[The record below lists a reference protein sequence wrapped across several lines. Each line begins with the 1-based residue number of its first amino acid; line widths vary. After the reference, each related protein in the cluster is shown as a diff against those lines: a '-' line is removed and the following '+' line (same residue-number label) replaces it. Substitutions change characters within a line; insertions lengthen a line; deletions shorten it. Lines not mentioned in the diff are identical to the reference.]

1 VAEAVINNGH
11 CHCYFNIMYLRPM
24 AATHFLQAIGI
35 SKLYPGERVSG
46 VAKTN
51 LTIQQGKITAVIGES
66 GSGKSTLLRLL
77 YGLLTP
83 DTGTVYF
90 KGERI
95 WGPEEKLIPGHDA
108 MKMVTQHTDDLNLF
122 AKVWDNVAILI
133 PNNNLKVKEEKTA
146 RALELLN
153 MAHLAEKRVV
163 DLSGGEKQRVAL
175 ARAIITRPEVLLLD
189 EPFNQV
195 DTAFREDLQQ
205 DIRQIVRETGL
216 TVIMVSHD
224 PSEILSMA
232 DELIVMRTGD
242 VLESGQPLA
251 VYNNPRTLYTARLLA
266 NCNVLDKVK
275 SKACGINL
283 KTKKTVAAIYP
294 EWIKLKTGKDDDWQL
309 KMVLFKG
316 FYEEILLEK
325 NDVILRARN
334 FAPGQYKQGD
344 SIDVEI
350 SKWLEY

>member
-1 VAEAVINNGH
+1 
-11 CHCYFNIMYLRPM
+11 M
-24 AATHFLQAIGI
+24 AATHFLQAVGI

-51 LTIQQGKITAVIGES
+51 LTIPQGKITAIIGES
-66 GSGKSTLLRLL
+66 GSGKSTMLRLL

-133 PNNNLKVKEEKTA
+133 PNNNLKIKEEKTA

-232 DELIVMRTGD
+232 DELVVMREGN
-242 VLESGQPLA
+242 VLESGAPKA
-251 VYNNPRTLYTARLLA
+251 VYQNPKTLYTARLLA
-266 NCNVLDKVK
+266 NCNVLDKD
-275 SKACGINL
+275 KAKVCSINL
-283 KTKKTVAAIYP
+283 KAKKKTAAIYP
-294 EWIKLKTGKDDDWQL
+294 EWLKLKTDKQGDWQL

-325 NDVILRARN
+325 NDVQLRARN
-334 FAPGQYKQGD
+334 FASGNYKQGD
-344 SIDVEI
+344 SVSLEI

>member
-1 VAEAVINNGH
+1 
-11 CHCYFNIMYLRPM
+11 MYLRQM
-24 AATHFLQAIGI
+24 AATYFLQAVGI

-51 LTIQQGKITAVIGES
+51 LTIPQGKITAIIGES

-77 YGLLTP
+77 YGLLSP

-90 KGERI
+90 KGERL

-108 MKMVTQHTDDLNLF
+108 MKMVTQHTDDLNLY

-133 PNNNLKVKEEKTA
+133 PNNNLKLKEEKTA

-153 MAHLAEKRVV
+153 MSHLADKRVV

-175 ARAIITRPEVLLLD
+175 ARAIITRPEILLLD

-205 DIRQIVRETGL
+205 DIRQIVSETGL

-232 DELIVMRTGD
+232 DELVVMKEGS
-242 VLESGQPLA
+242 VLETGMPA
-251 VYNNPRTLYTARLLA
+251 VVYHNPKTLYTARLLA
-266 NCNVLDKVK
+266 NCNMLDKD
-275 SKACGINL
+275 KAKVCGINL
-283 KTKKTVAAIYP
+283 KAKKKTAAIYP
-294 EWIKLKTGKDDDWQL
+294 EWLKLQPGKGDWQL

-325 NDVILRARN
+325 EDVQLRVRN
-334 FAPGQYKQGD
+334 AAPGSYKQGD
-344 SIDVEI
+344 TVSLEI
-350 SKWLEY
+350 SNWLEY

>member
-1 VAEAVINNGH
+1 
-11 CHCYFNIMYLRPM
+11 M
-24 AATHFLQAIGI
+24 AATHFLQAVGI

-51 LTIQQGKITAVIGES
+51 LTIQQGKITAIIGES

-83 DTGTVYF
+83 DTGTVNF
-90 KGERI
+90 KSERL
-95 WGPEEKLIPGHDA
+95 WGPDEKLIPGHDA
-108 MKMVTQHTDDLNLF
+108 MKMVTQHTDDLNLY
-122 AKVWDNVAILI
+122 AKVWDNVAVLI
-133 PNNNLKVKEEKTA
+133 PNTNLKLKEEKTA
-146 RALELLN
+146 QALELLN
-153 MAHLAEKRVV
+153 MAHLAEKRIV

-205 DIRQIVRETGL
+205 DIRQIVKETGL

-232 DELIVMRTGD
+232 DELIVMKEGN
-242 VLESGQPLA
+242 VLESGQPIA
-251 VYNNPRTLYTARLLA
+251 VYQDPKTLYTARLLA
-266 NCNVLDKVK
+266 NCNILDKD
-275 SKACGINL
+275 KAKVTGINL
-283 KTKKTVAAIYP
+283 KGKKKTVAIYP
-294 EWIKLKTGKDDDWQL
+294 EWLKLNADKDEGWQL

-325 NDVILRARN
+325 DDVMLRARN
-334 FAPGQYKQGD
+334 YQTGIFQQGD
-344 SIDVEI
+344 SVALEI